1 MGSSVGNL
9 FSCLKKFPIILSF
22 LIYLFPKIFSVLNEE
37 SNILKKEKD
46 FGGATYDALK
56 EKYREQIYPNFK

>member
-1 MGSSVGNL
+1 M
-9 FSCLKKFPIILSF
+9 
-22 LIYLFPKIFSVLNEE
+22 IFSVLNEE